1 MTKMYK
7 RLLAMVLAVLMVLS
21 MAACGGDSQAP
32 AQETKTT
39 TPAAADAPAPSGEK
53 QKIVIWNNNTNENQL
68 KALEAQMNDIAAEM
82 GF

>member
-1 MTKMYK
+1 MFITINKKRTIKMTKMYK

-39 TPAAADAPAPSGEK
+39 TPAAADAPAPSGP
-53 QKIVIWNNNTNENQL
+53 
-68 KALEAQMNDIAAEM
+68 
-82 GF
+82 